1 MYDEDLKIN
10 ENQKIPLMTLYEMSK
25 QIVANLPIRQ
35 TPTELES
42 CKKILRKFKHL
53 GYYMLLCREE
63 NDYTVIRVRKAKNPD
78 KFEDLIIELLQSRGD
93 IKDIDYDSD
102 KNSLECWV
110 QKEDKIMMYKLFPYS
125 WGVIECV

>member
-35 TPTELES
+35 TPAELES